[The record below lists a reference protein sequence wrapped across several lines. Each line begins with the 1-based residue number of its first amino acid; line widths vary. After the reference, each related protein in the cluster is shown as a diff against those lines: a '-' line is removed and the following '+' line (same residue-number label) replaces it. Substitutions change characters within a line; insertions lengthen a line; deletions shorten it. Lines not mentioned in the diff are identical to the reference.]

1 MKKHCSSFLF
11 VLLVV
16 LFSLSN
22 ICVAPAAMKN
32 LLLEFY
38 KASDIFLYDDYLND
52 ERLLYE
58 RDESY
63 SSYIEES
70 YIGRGYTQHMKGLN
84 KDVNY
89 KERLNR
95 IDELIKQGL
104 NVNDTLRRMFC
115 LALDVSSINAKKTN
129 KEEFNKAEAF
139 CITLIKKLTKNK
151 ANFKDILG
159 DKFLGKE
166 GQRSANY
173 LTNNL
178 LRAFLDAGAEPQYYL
193 LDFIFEK
200 FPYKWQGNKW
210 DNQKAKL
217 FLERAK
223 ILVDHKV
230 KVDRGGFGCC
240 SADSPMKIFLK
251 NIYLFPSENFTEED
265 NKNHFE
271 YISKMIALL
280 HEAGADTKA
289 AKEYLTELREKYRN
303 TPEALKYLDKIE
315 KLVNKSSFCS
325 LWNRGLFAYGMLFLS
340 ILIGKKKANKN
351 N

>member
-1 MKKHCSSFLF
+1 MKKHCSSALF

-22 ICVAPAAMKN
+22 ICVASAAMKN

-38 KASDIFLYDDYLND
+38 KATDIFLYDDYFNND
-52 ERLLYE
+52 RLRYE
-58 RDESY
+58 RDENSY
-63 SSYIEES
+63 YSYMNEDSYINRNS
-70 YIGRGYTQHMKGLN
+70 YAKHMRGFN
-84 KDVNY
+84 KDVKY

-104 NVNDTLRRMFC
+104 NVNDTLTRMFC

-129 KEEFNKAEAF
+129 EEELNKAEAF
-139 CITLIKKLTKNK
+139 CITLIKKLAKSK
-151 ANFKDILG
+151 ANFKNVFS
-159 DKFLGKE
+159 DKFLGKKE
-166 GQRSANY
+166 DRERPANC

-193 LDFIFEK
+193 LDFIFK
-200 FPYKWQGNKW
+200 DFRYKQGDKW

-223 ILVDHKV
+223 ILVEHKV
-230 KVDRGGFGCC
+230 KVDLGWF
-240 SADSPMKIFLK
+240 ADSPMKIFLK

-265 NKNHFE
+265 KKNHFE
-271 YISKMIALL
+271 YISEMIELL
-280 HEAGADTKA
+280 HKAGADTKE
-289 AKEYLTELREKYRN
+289 AKEYLSELRNEYRN

-325 LWNRGLFAYGMLFLS
+325 LSNAGLLVYGILFLHF
-340 ILIGKKKANKN
+340 LICKKKVNK
-351 N
+351 

>member
-1 MKKHCSSFLF
+1 MKKHCSSALF
-11 VLLVV
+11 ILLVV
-16 LFSLSN
+16 LFSLN
-22 ICVAPAAMKN
+22 DICVASAAMKN
-32 LLLEFY
+32 LLLGFY
-38 KASDIFLYDDYLND
+38 KATDIFLYDKYYD
-52 ERLLYE
+52 EN
-58 RDESY
+58 SY
-63 SSYIEES
+63 GAYIDRK
-70 YIGRGYTQHMKGLN
+70 YYAQYMRGFN

-115 LALDVSSINAKKTN
+115 IALDVSLINAKKTN
-129 KEEFNKAEAF
+129 EEEFNKAEAF
-139 CITLIKKLTKNK
+139 CITLIKKLTKYK
-151 ANFKDILG
+151 ANFKDIFG

-166 GQRSANY
+166 GQEAANR

-193 LDFIFEK
+193 LDFIFEN

-230 KVDRGGFGCC
+230 KVDRGGCGC
-240 SADSPMKIFLK
+240 SADSPMKVFLK

-325 LWNRGLFAYGMLFLS
+325 LWNRGLFVYGMLFLP